1 MTKQQE
7 DDLNYFFIT
16 TYNKIL
22 GMEERALQKANLGKL
37 SVREVHII
45 EACRM
50 LELQE
55 KNTMKQ
61 IATRLSITQG
71 ALTTAVNAL
80 VRKGFLD
87 RGSDPSDRRIVYIF
101 PTETGMDAY
110 YAHENFHK
118 QMIESVGMQLDE
130 DSLFTLTNSLKTL
143 SSFFEQYD
151 IENK

>member
-7 DDLNYFFIT
+7 NDLNYFFIT

-22 GMEERALQKANLGKL
+22 GMEERALQKADLGKL

-45 EACRM
+45 EACKM
-50 LELQE
+50 LELQQ

-61 IATRLSITQG
+61 IAARLSITQG

-80 VRKGFLD
+80 VRKGFLE
-87 RGSDPSDRRIVYIF
+87 RGSDPFDRRIVYNF
-101 PTETGMDAY
+101 PTKIGIEAFYT
-110 YAHENFHK
+110 HEKFHK
-118 QMIESVGMQLDE
+118 QMIKNVGIQLDE
-130 DSLFTLTNSLKTL
+130 ESLSTLTDSLKKL
-143 SSFFEQYD
+143 STFFEQYD